1 MATTHNLGY
10 PRIGAR
16 RELKFALEALWHG
29 KSSEQAL
36 QETAAGLRAQ
46 NWQEQAS
53 LSLAPAGDFSLY
65 DQVLDMSATLGNLP
79 ERASAQTG
87 SALDAYFR
95 VARGRSPN
103 DSACCSVHAG
113 EMTKWF
119 DTNYHYIVPEFDAG
133 TSFSLNADRILE
145 QLAEARAQGIN
156 AKPVIIGPV
165 TYLWLGKAKDDS
177 DRLNLLNKLLPV
189 YTELLTKFAEAGAEW
204 VQIDEPALV
213 TELDAD
219 WRHAFILAYHELK
232 TAPVKLLL
240 TTYFGEL
247 RENLQLACE
256 LPVAGIH
263 LDAISAQGEVA
274 RLADWLP
281 AHKVLSL
288 GVINGRNIW
297 KTDLSATLDLLEPLK
312 EKLGERLWLA
322 PSCSLLHVPVDLE
335 SETTL
340 DSEVRDWLAFARQKL
355 QELNTLAKAL
365 GEGRESVAQELSA
378 NQKAIASRR
387 QSSRV
392 HNPAVSKALAAITP
406 EHGQR
411 KSPFSA
417 RTKLQQER
425 FQLPAYPTTT
435 IGSFPQTPEIREVRK
450 EFRQRNLSQQDY
462 TARIREEIAYCV
474 EQQEALG
481 LDVLVHGEA
490 ERNDMVEYF
499 GEQLEGYVFSRFGW
513 VQSYGSR
520 CVKPPILFGDISR
533 PKAMTV
539 DWTTYA
545 QSLTSKPMKGMLTG
559 PVTILN
565 WSFVRDDQPR
575 KDTCLQL
582 ALAVR
587 EEVQDLEKAGVGII
601 QIDEAA
607 LREGLPLRQSDWNS
621 YLEWAIESF
630 RISANGVQ
638 DNTQIH
644 THMCYSE
651 FNDIIDAIAR
661 MDADVITIETSRSA
675 MELLDAFKGFEYP
688 NDIGPGVYDIH
699 SPNIP
704 QVEQVTD
711 LMKKAAERIPA
722 ERLWVNP
729 DCGLKT
735 RRWEEVIPALKAMVA
750 AAQQLRAQSQ
760 ERKTVKQETVEA
772 AQ

>member
-1 MATTHNLGY
+1 MTITHNLGY

-16 RELKFALEALWHG
+16 RELKFALEALWNG
-29 KSSEQAL
+29 TSSEQAL
-36 QETAAGLRAQ
+36 QETAAGLRSQ
-46 NWQEQAS
+46 NWQEQAG
-53 LSLAPAGDFSLY
+53 LSLAPVGDFSLY

-79 ERASAQTG
+79 ERASAHEG
-87 SALDAYFR
+87 SPLDEYFR
-95 VARGRSPN
+95 VARGRSPS

-119 DTNYHYIVPEFDAG
+119 DTNYHYIVPEFSAD
-133 TSFSLNADRILE
+133 TNFSLNADRILV
-145 QLAEARAQGIN
+145 QLAEARAQSVN
-156 AKPVIIGPV
+156 TKPVIIGPV
-165 TYLWLGKAKDDS
+165 TYLWLGKAKDES
-177 DRLNLLNKLLPV
+177 DRLKLLDKLLPV
-189 YTELLTKFAEAGAEW
+189 YTELLAKLADAGAEW

-219 WRHAFILAYHELK
+219 WKHAFILAYHELK

-263 LDAISAQGEVA
+263 LDAISAQNEVA

-297 KTDLSATLDLLEPLK
+297 KTDLNATLDLLEPLK

-340 DSEVRDWLAFARQKL
+340 DAEVRNWLAFARQKL

-365 GEGRESVAQELSA
+365 DEGREAVAKELAA
-378 NQKAIASRR
+378 NQNAIESRR

-392 HNPAVSKALAAITP
+392 HNPAVAEALSAITP

-411 KSPFSA
+411 KSPFST
-417 RTKLQQER
+417 RFKLQQER
-425 FQLPAYPTTT
+425 FKLPAYPTTT
-435 IGSFPQTPEIREVRK
+435 IGSFPQTPEIRAVRK
-450 EFRQRNLSQQDY
+450 EFRQGNLSQQDY
-462 TARIREEIAYCV
+462 TARIHEEIAYCV

-520 CVKPPILFGDISR
+520 CVKPPILFGDITR
-533 PKAMTV
+533 PNAMTL
-539 DWTTYA
+539 DWTKYA
-545 QSLTSKPMKGMLTG
+545 QSLTDKPMKGMLTG

-607 LREGLPLRQSDWNS
+607 LREGLPLRQSDWNT
-621 YLEWAIESF
+621 YLEWAIEAF

-638 DNTQIH
+638 DDTQIH

-651 FNDIIDAIAR
+651 FNDIIGAIAR

-704 QVEQVTD
+704 RVAQVTD
-711 LMKKAAERIPA
+711 LMSKAAERIPA
-722 ERLWVNP
+722 ERLWINP

-735 RRWEEVIPALKAMVA
+735 RRWEEVIPALEAMVA
-750 AAQQLRAQSQ
+750 AARELRGQNAESEVAEQ
-760 ERKTVKQETVEA
+760 ELAEA